1 MNTVSHILGFPRIGA
16 HRELK
21 KAVEAYWRG
30 ELSKAD
36 LEKTGRDIR
45 ETHWKIE
52 AEAGLSFVTV
62 GDFSWYDHV
71 LDTSAMLGVVPERF
85 GALNKTVDLDT
96 IFCMARG
103 QAPNTKETAA
113 SEMTKWF
120 NTNYHYI
127 VPEFSENQT
136 FQLATDTLFKTID
149 EAQKLGHKVKP
160 VILGPLS
167 FLWLGKNKNPEFN
180 PLSLLNNLLPIY
192 NQIFSEFKKRN
203 IAWVQVDEPILV
215 LDLPEEWQN
224 AFVTAY
230 NQLNF
235 QEVRSLLSTYFGSV
249 KDNLHFIRQLPV
261 QGLHIDL
268 CSDQEQWKEVIS
280 VLPND
285 KIISL
290 GVINGR
296 NIWAADLSKALALL
310 QDAKKELGERL
321 WVGSSCSLL
330 HVPVDLDE
338 ETELDQEIKNWLSF
352 AKQKVHEIVLLANG
366 LNQGEESI
374 AASLAKNK
382 EVISS
387 RAHSAR
393 IHDKEVDER
402 VKKVDEE
409 FSQRKNPYAKRAVK
423 QRELLKLPYLS
434 TTTIGSFPQ
443 TQEIRKIRQDFKSKK
458 IDHETYTQKIKE
470 QIAYVIQKQES
481 LGLDVLVHG
490 EAERNDM
497 VEYFGELLNGFAF
510 TKNGWVQSYGS
521 RCVKPP
527 IIYGDVKR
535 PHAMTVEWI
544 RYAQSLTNRYVKG
557 MLTGPVT
564 ILAWSFVRDDQSWAD
579 TALQIALALRDE
591 VNDLEKAGIK
601 IIQIDEPAFREAL
614 PLKKKDWQHYLDWAV
629 LSFRM
634 ASSGVSDHIQIHTH
648 MCYSE
653 FNDVVDAIA
662 ALDADVI
669 TIESSR
675 SHMELLEAFENFAYP
690 NEIGPGVYDIHSPRI
705 PSLEEVIARLEK
717 ALQYIPVARL
727 WVNPDCGLKT
737 RNWPE
742 VEGALQTMV
751 NAAKLLRKKYAKG
764 PMHEVLSEH

>member
-136 FQLATDTLFKTID
+136 FQLPTDTLFKTID

-235 QEVRSLLSTYFGSV
+235 HEVRCLLATYFGSV
-249 KDNLHFIRQLPV
+249 KDNLHVIRQLPV
-261 QGLHIDL
+261 QGLHIDI
-268 CSDQEQWKEVIS
+268 CSDEEQWKEVIS
-280 VLPND
+280 VLPKD
-285 KIISL
+285 KMISL

-382 EVISS
+382 EVI
-387 RAHSAR
+387 A
-393 IHDKEVDER
+393 
-402 VKKVDEE
+402 
-409 FSQRKNPYAKRAVK
+409 
-423 QRELLKLPYLS
+423 
-434 TTTIGSFPQ
+434 
-443 TQEIRKIRQDFKSKK
+443 
-458 IDHETYTQKIKE
+458 
-470 QIAYVIQKQES
+470 
-481 LGLDVLVHG
+481 
-490 EAERNDM
+490 
-497 VEYFGELLNGFAF
+497 
-510 TKNGWVQSYGS
+510 
-521 RCVKPP
+521 
-527 IIYGDVKR
+527 
-535 PHAMTVEWI
+535 
-544 RYAQSLTNRYVKG
+544 
-557 MLTGPVT
+557 
-564 ILAWSFVRDDQSWAD
+564 
-579 TALQIALALRDE
+579 
-591 VNDLEKAGIK
+591 
-601 IIQIDEPAFREAL
+601 
-614 PLKKKDWQHYLDWAV
+614 
-629 LSFRM
+629 
-634 ASSGVSDHIQIHTH
+634 
-648 MCYSE
+648 
-653 FNDVVDAIA
+653 
-662 ALDADVI
+662 
-669 TIESSR
+669 
-675 SHMELLEAFENFAYP
+675 
-690 NEIGPGVYDIHSPRI
+690 
-705 PSLEEVIARLEK
+705 
-717 ALQYIPVARL
+717 
-727 WVNPDCGLKT
+727 
-737 RNWPE
+737 
-742 VEGALQTMV
+742 
-751 NAAKLLRKKYAKG
+751 
-764 PMHEVLSEH
+764 